1 MNKTIITS
9 TILLLTS
16 ICALQA
22 QVVQENELAIVYYM
36 PQTQIAVTIDY
47 DVVTAKP
54 GMFYMYAE
62 RYLGSKDVITEEETQ
77 YELTNI
83 STTTRTLPDHAR
95 VYKVVAQRG
104 VETQLLA
111 LTDNGILYG
120 YNVPPQVVTPYPYRP
135 LMTREAIVAPSAMP
149 LLEEQ
154 MMANSVA
161 KMAEGAAKQI
171 YHLRETR
178 LNILAGDVEHAPAD
192 GQAMQLVMNELDQR
206 EMQLTSLFVGRKTIE
221 HKTRTMYYTP
231 SEGALDTIL
240 CRFSRYAGIVAND
253 DLSGEAILMN
263 VTTHKQELAP
273 ENTSKK
279 AQEPSQIYYNLPGSA
294 DVKVQYKGDVKVD
307 ETYPVAQYGAAI
319 PLAQSLFTSK
329 ELPHI
334 YFNTQ
339 TGNILSIQ
347 R

>member
-1 MNKTIITS
+1 MNNRVITS
-9 TILLLTS
+9 AILSLSAWL
-16 ICALQA
+16 LQA

-36 PQTQIAVTIDY
+36 PQTQIAITIDY
-47 DVVTAKP
+47 DVVTAQP

-77 YELTNI
+77 YKLTDI
-83 STTTRTLPDHAR
+83 STSTRTLPDRTR

-104 VETQLLA
+104 VEAQLLA
-111 LTDNGILYG
+111 LTDDGILYG
-120 YNVPPQVVTPYPYRP
+120 YNVPPQVATPYPYRP
-135 LMTREAIVAPSAMP
+135 LMAREAIVAPSAMP

-206 EMQLTSLFVGRKTIE
+206 EMQLTSLFVGKKTIE
-221 HKTRTMYYTP
+221 HKTMTIYYTP
-231 SEGALDTIL
+231 CEDTMDTVL
-240 CRFSRYAGIVAND
+240 CRFSRYTGVVAND
-253 DLSGEAILMN
+253 DLSGEAIRMN
-263 VTTHKQELAP
+263 VAIHKQNLAP
-273 ENTSKK
+273 ENMSKK

-294 DVKVQYKGDVKVD
+294 EVKVLYKDEVKAD
-307 ETYPVAQYGAAI
+307 ETYPVAQYGVAI
-319 PLAQSLFTSK
+319 PLAQSLFTGK

-339 TGNILSIQ
+339 TGNILSVQ